1 MSEFVT
7 EFENL
12 IGPPPAG
19 FEWLEYVLVCMILL
33 WLLNACVS
41 FVSALF
47 RWIGGGLSA

>member
-19 FEWLEYVLVCMILL
+19 FEWLEYVLVSLILL